1 MKKAYIAYPT
11 TAGRQR
17 LQDFLESLGFTEF
30 DCSDNPCRLWG
41 HLWSELLPG
50 RREEP
55 ILVLSVIKRERNS
68 LGETLDGL
76 ELLQKI
82 REAEAEAEMSSQ
94 KKSLVIWLSEE
105 DVIDQDLAVAAK
117 QLAVDWIILQPL
129 QHWGYARDKIRTI
142 VSSGPN

>member
-1 MKKAYIAYPT
+1 
-11 TAGRQR
+11 
-17 LQDFLESLGFTEF
+17 
-30 DCSDNPCRLWG
+30 
-41 HLWSELLPG
+41 
-50 RREEP
+50 
-55 ILVLSVIKRERNS
+55 
-68 LGETLDGL
+68 
-76 ELLQKI
+76 LLQKI